1 MDNQN
6 QQRPL
11 QGFIDLYKKLVEI
24 VKLIYRFYGVIPV
37 EQEEE

>member
-11 QGFIDLYKKLVEI
+11 QGFINFYKKLVEI
-24 VKLIYRFYGVIPV
+24 VKLIYRIYGATPI